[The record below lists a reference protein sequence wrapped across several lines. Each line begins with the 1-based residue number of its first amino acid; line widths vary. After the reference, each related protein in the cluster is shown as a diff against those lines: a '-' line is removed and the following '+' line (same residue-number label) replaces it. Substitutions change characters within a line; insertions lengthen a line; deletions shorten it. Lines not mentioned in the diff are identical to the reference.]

1 MLRIRKKNFLKKMEE
16 KSISDRIIL
25 KQKELQIERNPNKKQ
40 ELQRDLEI
48 LNLRKQIE
56 DLRNKIEYKQRNR

>member
-1 MLRIRKKNFLKKMEE
+1 MEVNDIEGRIQIKNKEIQFE
-16 KSISDRIIL
+16 K
-25 KQKELQIERNPNKKQ
+25 EPNKKA

-56 DLRNKIEYKQRNR
+56 ALKDRIALIK